1 MEVLHVSTEEKTGG
15 SMLIMCLS
23 IWRLSMFE
31 FSEISGRSISVI
43 LDALLS
49 LLMCVLEKWSES
61 SLLAVSVDLE
71 A

>member
-49 LLMCVLEKWSES
+49 LLMCVLEK
-61 SLLAVSVDLE
+61 
-71 A
+71 